1 MSESELNPS
10 STVPVSAPTAGGML
24 RNARI
29 AAGLSLDDL
38 AARVKVSVS
47 RLQSLEDD
55 RFDEWTDK
63 NLVRALVASVCR
75 RVRIDP
81 AIVLSLL
88 PKAEKLV
95 WSSVASDSAVG
106 FKDRGGFSLRS
117 PRGLARLPL
126 ALLAL
131 GLALVALAIY
141 VGPWLQASFDGV
153 LGRPSPVAA
162 PAAAPAPADPVLPP
176 DAGPTDTRVGAGT
189 ADSPSGLPMASG
201 ALTEPASVAPAS
213 MAVAAAPS
221 APLLVFKARGLTWVA
236 VTDAKGVSLLRKTLA
251 AGETASTSGAL
262 PLWVVV
268 GRADLTDVEV
278 RGQALKLEP
287 TAPENVAR
295 FKVQ

>member
-38 AARVKVSVS
+38 AARVKVPVS

-75 RVRIDP
+75 HVRIDP

-88 PKAEKLV
+88 PKAEILV

-106 FKDRGGFSLRS
+106 FKDRGGFNLRS

-153 LGRPSPVAA
+153 LGRPLPVAA
-162 PAAAPAPADPVLPP
+162 PAPAPTDPVLPP

-201 ALTEPASVAPAS
+201 ALTEPASSAPAS
-213 MAVAAAPS
+213 MAVASAPS
-221 APLLVFKARGLTWVA
+221 APLLVFKARGLTWVG